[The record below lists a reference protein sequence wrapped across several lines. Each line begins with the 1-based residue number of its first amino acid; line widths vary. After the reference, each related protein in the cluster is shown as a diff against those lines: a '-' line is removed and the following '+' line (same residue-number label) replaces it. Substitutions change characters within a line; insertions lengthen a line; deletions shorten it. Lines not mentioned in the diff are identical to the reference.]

1 MSFLSKLFGSKK
13 PEREL
18 KVIHDKYCDFT
29 DADDVSEYK
38 GTVKWHNYDCDI
50 CNCGKCFVDGGKD
63 YVRYGA
69 EDLDDVILLTEYEDE
84 VNE

>member
-38 GTVKWHNYDCDI
+38 GTVKWHNYDC
-50 CNCGKCFVDGGKD
+50 
-63 YVRYGA
+63 A
-69 EDLDDVILLTEYEDE
+69 ILLDIDEYPSENPTIE
-84 VNE
+84 KSLKGQGVCRG

>member
-1 MSFLSKLFGSKK
+1 MDNKKIKRNAIKCKLCGDVIESKYTW
-13 PEREL
+13 
-18 KVIHDKYCDFT
+18 DY
-29 DADDVSEYK
+29 
-38 GTVKWHNYDCDI
+38 VKCK
-50 CNCGKCFVDGGKD
+50 CGKCFVDGGKE